1 MVRRCKYICIY
12 DMMAPFWGTWGPRNP
27 TPAPQTRHCCLSRFK
42 LYQGFVRLYNK
53 ITATFQL
60 KTYCP
65 ECFPSWFSS
74 SCLGQVCSVHAKS
87 QSRVQSHASSHACI
101 HIHCQWIA
109 TFHGHTLY
117 QPHTS
122 SYKKVVKKLIYN
134 GVCEVDRMPPS
145 PQTTL
150 RVPSVLCFSLY
161 VVPILFFKLFSTI
174 AAL

>member
-1 MVRRCKYICIY
+1 MVRRCKYVCIY
-12 DMMAPFWGTWGPRNP
+12 DLMAPFWGTWGPRNP
-27 TPAPQTRHCCLSRFK
+27 TPRPGRRPVTAVCLGLSFIMAS
-42 LYQGFVRLYNK
+42 LDYNK

-87 QSRVQSHASSHACI
+87 QWRVQSRASSHACI
-101 HIHCQWIA
+101 HIHCQWIT

-122 SYKKVVKKLIYN
+122 SYKKVVKTLTTSVYIQR
-134 GVCEVDRMPPS
+134 GLWSGSDASQS
-145 PQTTL
+145 PDYFL
-150 RVPSVLCFSLY
+150 S
-161 VVPILFFKLFSTI
+161 
-174 AAL
+174 ALSFVF

>member
-1 MVRRCKYICIY
+1 MIWWLPSGGPEDLETPPSPRRPVT
-12 DMMAPFWGTWGPRNP
+12 AV
-27 TPAPQTRHCCLSRFK
+27 CLGLSFIK
-42 LYQGFVRLYNK
+42 ASLDYNK
-53 ITATFQL
+53 IAATFQL

-87 QSRVQSHASSHACI
+87 QWRVQSRASSHACI

-122 SYKKVVKKLIYN
+122 SYKIVVKTLIYN
-134 GVCEVDRMPPS
+134 GVCEVDRMPSS

-161 VVPILFFKLFSTI
+161 VVPILFFKLFSTK